1 MQYTNNYKGFD
12 TIIDVRSPDE
22 YRHSHIPTAYNFP
35 VLNDDEFKQIG
46 TLYHQDSLQAKILG
60 ASLACKNI
68 ALLLEKIASQKQ
80 IAQLFS
86 HKNKILIYCARGG
99 KRSQALY
106 EVLKNLD
113 LQVFKL
119 QGGYKRYRQ
128 LVLHNLKIPHY
139 FITLCG
145 PTGCGKSELIQAY
158 SQSSID
164 LESLAHHYGS
174 SFGDLA
180 ALTLGTQ
187 PTQKMFENLLE
198 FELSKKQ
205 INSPLI
211 IEAESKKLG
220 NIIIPKELYDN
231 YHKGI
236 FIFIDAPIEQRISRI
251 TSLYK
256 TITQD
261 FFFCAIHRIKPY
273 ISNKIFNDI
282 LQLWKKQDLEK
293 VAQILIEKYYDKV
306 YKIPSYHYKIEN
318 KDLNKALKQL
328 KEIHL
333 SLTTSKMFYHSYL

>member
-1 MQYTNNYKGFD
+1 MIRYANDYRGFD
-12 TIIDVRSPDE
+12 VIIDVRSPSE
-22 YRHSHIPTAYNFP
+22 YQHSHIPTAYNFP

-60 ASLACKNI
+60 ASIACKNI

-113 LQVFKL
+113 LQVYKL
-119 QGGYKRYRQ
+119 QEGYKGYRQ
-128 LVLHNLKIPHY
+128 LILCNLKTPYH
-139 FITLCG
+139 FLTLCG
-145 PTGCGKSELIQAY
+145 PTGCGKSEIIQAY

-164 LESLAHHYGS
+164 LENLAHHYGS

-180 ALTLGTQ
+180 TLVLGAQ

-205 INSPLI
+205 IHSPLI

-236 FIFIDAPIEQRISRI
+236 FIFIDAPIEQRIKRI
-251 TSLYK
+251 TNLYK

-261 FFFCAIHRIKPY
+261 FFFCAMHRIKPY
-273 ISNKIFNDI
+273 ISNNTFDDI
-282 LQLWKKQDLEK
+282 LQLWEKQALEK
-293 VAQILIEKYYDKV
+293 IAQILIEKYYDKV
-306 YKIPSYHYKIEN
+306 YKIPSYQYKIEN
-318 KDLNKALKQL
+318 KDLNEALKEL
-328 KEIHL
+328 KEIQ
-333 SLTTSKMFYHSYL
+333 SLNKTP